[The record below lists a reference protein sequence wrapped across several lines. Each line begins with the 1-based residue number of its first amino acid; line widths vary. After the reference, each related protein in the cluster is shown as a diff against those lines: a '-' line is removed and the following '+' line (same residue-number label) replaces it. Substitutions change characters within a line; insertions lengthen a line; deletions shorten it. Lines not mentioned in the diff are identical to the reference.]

1 MDNRRIGD
9 ILLDDGVV
17 AADDVEAAAKFQSRV
32 GGLFGQAL
40 LRVGALSEDVLLAAL
55 ARQLDLPVLGAA
67 DLPED
72 PSAYRR
78 CVEAV
83 GLAPDFLLQHDAVI
97 WFGESS
103 PSSVE
108 TSLSLGRGIEGEGGD
123 TAPGVLGTSTGISP
137 SSAPSGHLLPGEKEG
152 SLAGDDP
159 YAAESYTAPPPDT
172 PLNVFA
178 RAPLDPPVIEAIERA
193 HSGPLTVWLGPARLL
208 DGALASLRSSGRAM
222 SADDAD
228 DLSRLREMA
237 EEAPVIDLVNGMFE
251 DALRQGASDIHIE
264 PFETHVQIRFR
275 IDGVL
280 RTMNTLPRSRFD
292 AVASRVKLLSGMDI
306 AERRLPQDGRQ
317 SVRFAGQDID
327 LRVSSLPGAWG
338 ESIVLRLLRK
348 QQSLPSLEGLG
359 LEERSMQTFQS
370 LLEERNGVILVTG
383 PTGSGKSTTLYRG
396 LELVNDGQR
405 KIITIED
412 PVEYDMDGVTQVQ
425 ARSDIGYTF
434 ARGLRAILRQDPDVI
449 MIGEIRDGET
459 AGIAIQAAL
468 TGHLVFSTLHTNTSL
483 AAVERLVDLGVE
495 PFLISASLR
504 GLMGQ
509 RLVRRLCE
517 HCSVPAGEEAIA
529 QGAARLDEARR
540 AGADLPASVGHP
552 QWREARGCPRC
563 SDTGYSGRVA
573 VFEVARFTSALRH
586 AVGENRPEDELIAAA
601 RKDGFLTMY
610 EDGLIKAA
618 KGYTSVAEVVRV
630 LGAGMHSGAGG
641 MQAVAG

>member
-1 MDNRRIGD
+1 MDNRRIGE
-9 ILLDDGVV
+9 ILLEDSHVT
-17 AADDVEAAAKFQSRV
+17 AEDVEAAARFQAKV

-55 ARQLDLPVLGAA
+55 SRQLDFPVLDMAV
-67 DLPED
+67 LPEE
-72 PSAYRR
+72 PSAYRAAADR
-78 CVEAV
+78 L
-83 GLAPDFLLQHDAVI
+83 GLAPDWLLQHDTVL
-97 WFGESS
+97 WFEAKDEQAAESAPSLLGE
-103 PSSVE
+103 
-108 TSLSLGRGIEGEGGD
+108 GRGEGGD
-123 TAPGVLGTSTGISP
+123 TSLRSTGRESRHTP
-137 SSAPSGHLLPGEKEG
+137 SSVPSGHGLPGEKGE
-152 SLAGDDP
+152 AGADNMLSESADP
-159 YAAESYTAPPPDT
+159 YAAEQFSPEAEPPQ
-172 PLNVFA
+172 LNVFA
-178 RAPLDPPVIEAIERA
+178 RAPLHPPVLEALERA
-193 HSGPLTVWLGPARLL
+193 WRGPAVMWLGPTRLL
-208 DGALASLRSSGRAM
+208 DGALASLRSSGRVA

-228 DLSRLREMA
+228 DLHRLREMA

-264 PFETHVQIRFR
+264 PFESHVQIRFR

-280 RTMNTLPRSRFD
+280 RTVNTLPRSRFD

-359 LEERSMQTFQS
+359 LEGRSMEAFQA

-396 LELVNDGQR
+396 LEGVNDGQR

-412 PVEYDMDGVTQVQ
+412 PVEYDMDGITQVQ
-425 ARSDIGYTF
+425 ARADIGYTF

-459 AGIAIQAAL
+459 AGIAVQAAL
-468 TGHLVFSTLHTNTSL
+468 TGHLVFSTLHTNTALS
-483 AAVERLVDLGVE
+483 AVERLVDLGVE
-495 PFLISASLR
+495 PFLVSASLR

-509 RLVRRLCE
+509 RLVRRLCG
-517 HCSVPAGEEAIA
+517 HCSVPAGPAAIA
-529 QGAARLDEARR
+529 QGEARLDEVRR
-540 AGADLPASVGHP
+540 AGADLPDSVNQPH
-552 QWREARGCPRC
+552 WREARGCAHC
-563 SDTGYSGRVA
+563 SGTGYSGRVA
-573 VFEVARFTSALRH
+573 VFEVARFTN
-586 AVGENRPEDELIAAA
+586 AVRQAINEARPESDLIAAA

-610 EDGLIKAA
+610 EDGLVKAA
-618 KGYTSVAEVVRV
+618 QGYTSTEEILRV
-630 LGAGMHSGAGG
+630 LG
-641 MQAVAG
+641 QASAAHA

>member
-1 MDNRRIGD
+1 MDNRRIGE
-9 ILLDDGVV
+9 ILLDEGAV

-40 LRVGALSEDVLLAAL
+40 LRVGALSEEVLLAAL
-55 ARQLDLPVLGAA
+55 ARQLDLPVLGPAGM
-67 DLPED
+67 PED
-72 PSAYRR
+72 SAAYRR
-78 CVEAV
+78 TVDAI
-83 GLAPDFLLQHDAVI
+83 GLSPDFLLQHDAVI
-97 WFGESS
+97 WFSDEDAGEDARSAAA
-103 PSSVE
+103 
-108 TSLSLGRGIEGEGGD
+108 SLQTDARGQSADGE
-123 TAPGVLGTSTGISP
+123 P
-137 SSAPSGHLLPGEKEG
+137 
-152 SLAGDDP
+152 LAGDDP

-193 HSGPLTVWLGPARLL
+193 HAGPLTVWLGPTRLL
-208 DGALASLRSSGRAM
+208 DSALASLRSAGRAM
-222 SADDAD
+222 SAEDAD

-359 LEERSMQTFQS
+359 LEERSMQTFQA

-396 LELVNDGQR
+396 LEGVNDGQR

-425 ARSDIGYTF
+425 ARADIGYTF

-468 TGHLVFSTLHTNTSL
+468 TGHLVFSTLHTNTCL

-529 QGAARLDEARR
+529 QGAARLAEVRR
-540 AGADLPASVGHP
+540 DGADLPASVDRP

-573 VFEVARFTSALRH
+573 VFEVARFTAALRH
-586 AVGENRPEDELIAAA
+586 VVGENRPEDELIAAA
-601 RKDGFLTMY
+601 RRDGFLTMY
-610 EDGLIKAA
+610 EDGLVKAA

-630 LGAGMHSGAGG
+630 LGAGMQSGAGG
-641 MQAVAG
+641 MRAVAG

>member
-1 MDNRRIGD
+1 
-9 ILLDDGVV
+9 
-17 AADDVEAAAKFQSRV
+17 
-32 GGLFGQAL
+32 
-40 LRVGALSEDVLLAAL
+40 
-55 ARQLDLPVLGAA
+55 
-67 DLPED
+67 
-72 PSAYRR
+72 
-78 CVEAV
+78 
-83 GLAPDFLLQHDAVI
+83 
-97 WFGESS
+97 
-103 PSSVE
+103 
-108 TSLSLGRGIEGEGGD
+108 
-123 TAPGVLGTSTGISP
+123 
-137 SSAPSGHLLPGEKEG
+137 
-152 SLAGDDP
+152 
-159 YAAESYTAPPPDT
+159 
-172 PLNVFA
+172 
-178 RAPLDPPVIEAIERA
+178 
-193 HSGPLTVWLGPARLL
+193 
-208 DGALASLRSSGRAM
+208 M
-222 SADDAD
+222 SADDVD

-264 PFETHVQIRFR
+264 PFENHVQIRFR

-280 RTMNTLPRSRFD
+280 RTMNTLPRGRFD

-359 LEERSMQTFQS
+359 LEDRSMQAFQA

-396 LELVNDGQR
+396 LEGVNDGQR

-425 ARSDIGYTF
+425 ARADIGYTF

-459 AGIAIQAAL
+459 AAIAIQAAL
-468 TGHLVFSTLHTNTSL
+468 TGHLVFSTLHTNTAL

-495 PFLISASLR
+495 PFLVSASLR

-517 HCSVPAGEEAIA
+517 HCSVPAGPDAMAE
-529 QGAARLDEARR
+529 GAARLDEVRR
-540 AGADLPASVGHP
+540 AGADLPDSVLRP
-552 QWREARGCPRC
+552 AMARGPGCARC
-563 SDTGYSGRVA
+563 SDTGYAGRVA
-573 VFEVARFTSALRH
+573 VYEVARFTSALRH
-586 AVGENRPEDELIAAA
+586 VVGENRPEAELIAAA
-601 RKDGFLTMY
+601 RQDGFLTMY
-610 EDGLIKAA
+610 EDGLVKAA
-618 KGYTSVAEVVRV
+618 KGYTSIAEVVRV
-630 LGAGMHSGAGG
+630 LGAGLHSGAGTL
-641 MQAVAG
+641 QATG